1 MWSGLPWP
9 LYQGN
14 QTTTIQTH
22 EAAKESQFNRPGL
35 RWFIYILRTKVTLSR
50 MEMCPSGYTD
60 PHVTLTSPYSHLNPI
75 DYNVLPLKHFTLLT
89 SCSGVQ
95 SLWGWRPELSS
106 SQLEQMKETL
116 GWRGKL
122 SSRNQDSLGVIYW
135 TALDTMTW
143 MNLHRKVSS

>member
-22 EAAKESQFNRPGL
+22 EAAQESQFNRPGL

-50 MEMCPSGYTD
+50 METLRLHRP
-60 PHVTLTSPYSHLNPI
+60 PHVTLTSPYSHLNPT
-75 DYNVLPLKHFTLLT
+75 DYNFLPLKHFTLLT
-89 SCSGVQ
+89 PCSGVQ

-106 SQLEQMKETL
+106 SQLELMKKTL